1 MVDSRLINAKFVNY
15 NDRAPPPSRLPDI
28 THVTLSPFPSVFIL
42 RDQNWSRERPGNE
55 AMELQRRV
63 LAGPYGGPV
72 VHSDVASVAETQLF
86 RILSALCPHYSR
98 SLSAPFPQHL
108 RNLSAIFPHCSRGIS
123 ALLLLRSLSAPF
135 PQHLRS
141 LSALFP
147 RCLRTVAA
155 VLPQSS
161 FSQELQYSYTAERF
175 SCLGR
180 FI

>member
-1 MVDSRLINAKFVNY
+1 MQCNAGFNKAKFFTSQSTILVTSNPVALRRLGTRKVA
-15 NDRAPPPSRLPDI
+15 RARLDPQTEGHKVYEWLVSRA
-28 THVTLSPFPSVFIL
+28 
-42 RDQNWSRERPGNE
+42 R
-55 AMELQRRV
+55 
-63 LAGPYGGPV
+63 GPYGGPV

-86 RILSALCPHYSR
+86 RILSALCPHYFR

-108 RNLSAIFPHCSRGIS
+108 RI
-123 ALLLLRSLSAPF
+123 
-135 PQHLRS
+135 

-147 RCLRTVAA
+147 WCLRTVAA